1 MLLWAAWR
9 AIASAAQV
17 LLPGDDAKIPPPRL
31 LKRVPVSLDESPVM
45 PNPTQGL
52 IIRPAIPGL
61 TTSLSGLPVLF
72 GSLLVAQSFHELGHG
87 LAAAAEQIPLLSTG
101 FRLFLLVFPT
111 FHVEV
116 ASDFD
121 VSPLTDLRISSAGV
135 WHNVL
140 LASMAWTWSDAGAG
154 LTNWMGRALGIWDTL
169 DEGHSPLAPHLA
181 TGMLIDHI
189 DDLELDAAT
198 ARSADP
204 ARLWHDHLSSSNPL
218 DRYQNLGWCLD
229 ADLFSTSDG
238 AECCNKP
245 NLDGMSP
252 SGGPATAERLL
263 CFEALTEPPN
273 QPRSQAC
280 LDPLPLLPPTSP
292 SDIPPRCFDDQSC
305 RSLQGGSKTICG
317 RISEDEHVVRLGVRN
332 TSSAEV
338 GGGGG
343 EDSRTVL
350 WQGSRQRLLHDG
362 LSSSHGYQPKTPLL
376 HIHTGTQPH
385 AGSQHYVLLL
395 ITSQSTMADS
405 ASTTP
410 LSLEELI
417 ASHRKILQ
425 ALYTALSPSPQPL
438 IDTHL
443 TSLHSTLSQAVASQR
458 TTAEAEVA
466 DAEARLSAGWRRV
479 HDWQTALGEPLRQEK
494 KRGDGPLLSLVEEVD
509 QIKEG
514 MKGRMEER
522 GKRIL
527 QLQAK
532 LRELSEVVGKDWLQ
546 VELEAAAAEGKWE
559 DLNLKLDR
567 MGALERELLRCEAEI
582 SHRKELLNSHASE
595 VFALR
600 CELGIHQAEEGNP
613 GGDPLDE
620 DILWHLGVGEARQPK
635 REMLPTAENVQR
647 VEAKRKWLEDEKD
660 SRNMLIQTTYDKLYP
675 LWTMLGVTEEEM
687 EDFVNRHMGST
698 QDVVNAY
705 QDELNRM
712 LTLKRSNMSTFI
724 QREREA
730 MTALWDRLYV
740 SYPQR
745 LAQFP
750 AYSISVEPTK
760 VWNAAHGYDEEVV
773 NDNVSE
779 ELLVAHERER
789 ERLEKE
795 VEEAA
800 PVLERLAKYFAV
812 VEKMKELEA
821 AAADP
826 SRLMDKSRG
835 AAKRLA
841 QEAKDR
847 KQVDREKPRLEA
859 ELRALIPQWEAEN
872 GRPFLVNGVSFIDGL
887 DEQIRAEELE
897 KENKKRAK
905 MGMSASA
912 ARPLKPQHT
921 GAAAPAPLK
930 RQMTGASARSTSS
943 STSTGPPAAKR
954 LAAGSVAPTP
964 AAARIAR
971 PKSVLGDA
979 NGLHYTPSAT
989 PAPLKPQMTGRARS
1003 GTLSASVAQTPLSAS
1018 QSSNGSMAS
1027 SVGLGMRIPA
1037 GWGAS
1042 AAGTGSPAMSPT
1054 LGTAG
1059 VGVGGARGM
1068 LLPQP
1073 TGGHFR
1079 PMGR

>member
-1 MLLWAAWR
+1 
-9 AIASAAQV
+9 
-17 LLPGDDAKIPPPRL
+17 
-31 LKRVPVSLDESPVM
+31 
-45 PNPTQGL
+45 
-52 IIRPAIPGL
+52 
-61 TTSLSGLPVLF
+61 
-72 GSLLVAQSFHELGHG
+72 
-87 LAAAAEQIPLLSTG
+87 
-101 FRLFLLVFPT
+101 
-111 FHVEV
+111 
-116 ASDFD
+116 
-121 VSPLTDLRISSAGV
+121 
-135 WHNVL
+135 
-140 LASMAWTWSDAGAG
+140 
-154 LTNWMGRALGIWDTL
+154 
-169 DEGHSPLAPHLA
+169 
-181 TGMLIDHI
+181 
-189 DDLELDAAT
+189 
-198 ARSADP
+198 
-204 ARLWHDHLSSSNPL
+204 
-218 DRYQNLGWCLD
+218 
-229 ADLFSTSDG
+229 
-238 AECCNKP
+238 
-245 NLDGMSP
+245 
-252 SGGPATAERLL
+252 
-263 CFEALTEPPN
+263 
-273 QPRSQAC
+273 
-280 LDPLPLLPPTSP
+280 
-292 SDIPPRCFDDQSC
+292 
-305 RSLQGGSKTICG
+305 
-317 RISEDEHVVRLGVRN
+317 
-332 TSSAEV
+332 
-338 GGGGG
+338 
-343 EDSRTVL
+343 
-350 WQGSRQRLLHDG
+350 
-362 LSSSHGYQPKTPLL
+362 
-376 HIHTGTQPH
+376 
-385 AGSQHYVLLL
+385 
-395 ITSQSTMADS
+395 MADS

-417 ASHRKILQ
+417 TSHRTTLKT
-425 ALYTALSPSPQPL
+425 LYTALSSAPQPL

-443 TSLHSTLSQAVASQR
+443 ASLHSTLSQAVASQR

-466 DAEARLSAGWRRV
+466 DAEARLAAGWRRV

-532 LRELSEVVGKDWLQ
+532 LRELSVVVGKDWLQ
-546 VELEAAAAEGKWE
+546 VELEDAAAEGKWE

-582 SHRKELLNSHASE
+582 ASLSPPQAMFFVTDAFRLQAHRKELLNSHASE

-647 VEAKRKWLEDEKD
+647 VEAKRNWLEDEKD

-800 PVLERLAKYFAV
+800 PMLERLAKYFAV

-905 MGMSASA
+905 MGMSALA

-930 RQMTGASARSTSS
+930 RQMTGASARSASS

-971 PKSVLGDA
+971 PKSVLGDVNA
-979 NGLHYTPSAT
+979 LHYTPSAT
-989 PAPLKPQMTGRARS
+989 PAPIKPQMTGRARS

-1018 QSSNGSMAS
+1018 QSSDGSMAS

>member
-1 MLLWAAWR
+1 MAN
-9 AIASAAQV
+9 SAAMT
-17 LLPGDDAKIPPPRL
+17 PPS
-31 LKRVPVSLDESPVM
+31 V
-45 PNPTQGL
+45 
-52 IIRPAIPGL
+52 
-61 TTSLSGLPVLF
+61 
-72 GSLLVAQSFHELGHG
+72 
-87 LAAAAEQIPLLSTG
+87 
-101 FRLFLLVFPT
+101 
-111 FHVEV
+111 
-116 ASDFD
+116 
-121 VSPLTDLRISSAGV
+121 
-135 WHNVL
+135 
-140 LASMAWTWSDAGAG
+140 
-154 LTNWMGRALGIWDTL
+154 
-169 DEGHSPLAPHLA
+169 
-181 TGMLIDHI
+181 
-189 DDLELDAAT
+189 
-198 ARSADP
+198 
-204 ARLWHDHLSSSNPL
+204 
-218 DRYQNLGWCLD
+218 
-229 ADLFSTSDG
+229 
-238 AECCNKP
+238 
-245 NLDGMSP
+245 
-252 SGGPATAERLL
+252 
-263 CFEALTEPPN
+263 
-273 QPRSQAC
+273 
-280 LDPLPLLPPTSP
+280 
-292 SDIPPRCFDDQSC
+292 
-305 RSLQGGSKTICG
+305 
-317 RISEDEHVVRLGVRN
+317 
-332 TSSAEV
+332 
-338 GGGGG
+338 
-343 EDSRTVL
+343 
-350 WQGSRQRLLHDG
+350 
-362 LSSSHGYQPKTPLL
+362 
-376 HIHTGTQPH
+376 
-385 AGSQHYVLLL
+385 
-395 ITSQSTMADS
+395 
-405 ASTTP
+405 
-410 LSLEELI
+410 EELI
-417 ASHRKILQ
+417 ASHRETLQ
-425 ALYTALSPSPQPL
+425 SLYTALSSVPQPL
-438 IDTHL
+438 IDAHL
-443 TSLHSTLSQAVASQR
+443 ASLHSKLSQAVASQR
-458 TTAEAEVA
+458 TTAESEVA
-466 DAEARLSAGWRRV
+466 DAEARLAAGWRRV

-494 KRGDGPLLSLVEEVD
+494 KRGDGPLLSLVDEVD

-546 VELEAAAAEGKWE
+546 VELENAAAEGKWE

-600 CELGIHQAEEGNP
+600 CELGIHQAEDGKS
-613 GGDPLDE
+613 GGDTLDE
-620 DILWHLGVGEARQPK
+620 DILWHLGVGDARQPK

-660 SRNMLIQTTYDKLYP
+660 TRNMLIQTTYDKLYP

-698 QDVVNAY
+698 RDVVKAY
-705 QDELNRM
+705 HDELNRM

-730 MTALWDRLYV
+730 ITALWDRLYV

-795 VEEAA
+795 VEDAM

-887 DEQIRAEELE
+887 DEQVRAEELE

-930 RQMTGASARSTSS
+930 RQMTGASARSASS

-954 LAAGSVAPTP
+954 LAAGIVAPTP

-971 PKSVLGDA
+971 PKSALGDA

-989 PAPLKPQMTGRARS
+989 PAPLRPQTTGRVRS
-1003 GTLSASVAQTPLSAS
+1003 GTLGASVAQTPLSAS

-1027 SVGLGMRIPA
+1027 SVGFGMRLPA

-1059 VGVGGARGM
+1059 VGVGDTRSM
-1068 LLPQP
+1068 LLPQA
-1073 TGGHFR
+1073 TGGYFR